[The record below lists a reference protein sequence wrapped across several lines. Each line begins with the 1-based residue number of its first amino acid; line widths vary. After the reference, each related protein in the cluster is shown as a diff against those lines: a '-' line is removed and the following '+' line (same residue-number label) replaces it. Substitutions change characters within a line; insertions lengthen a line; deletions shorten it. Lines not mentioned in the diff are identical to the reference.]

1 MQSYL
6 SMCLNALQF
15 SNYLRRKGGQMK
27 WRSNISA
34 SSSLTLDVFLLEVV
48 GANPGTISTIPVNAL
63 GTFGNIFLLNKLTPY
78 AQKARHM
85 YKWVK
90 SNPRSVFP
98 ELSLVAPSG

>member
-1 MQSYL
+1 
-6 SMCLNALQF
+6 
-15 SNYLRRKGGQMK
+15 MK

-34 SSSLTLDVFLLEVV
+34 SSSLALDVFLLEVV

-78 AQKARHM
+78 AQNARRM